1 MHAHLTREELS
12 PEIQVL
18 VVDLLVH
25 LLAELV
31 ADAKVFVVQEKLSPE
46 DKCWK
51 TEGAVVVEPCDLCTE
66 QEIESGSPVVCSVLE
81 HKKEKVEC
89 KESGKKTYKR

>member
-1 MHAHLTREELS
+1 M
-12 PEIQVL
+12 
-18 VVDLLVH
+18 
-25 LLAELV
+25 V
-31 ADAKVFVVQEKLSPE
+31 AQEKLSPE

-89 KESGKKTYKR
+89 KESGKKTYKRWALFVMLINLG

>member
-1 MHAHLTREELS
+1 M
-12 PEIQVL
+12 
-18 VVDLLVH
+18 
-25 LLAELV
+25 
-31 ADAKVFVVQEKLSPE
+31 
-46 DKCWK
+46 
-51 TEGAVVVEPCDLCTE
+51 VVEPCDLCTE

>member
-1 MHAHLTREELS
+1 MSFSAYFS
-12 PEIQVL
+12 PSISEF
-18 VVDLLVH
+18 
-25 LLAELV
+25 E
-31 ADAKVFVVQEKLSPE
+31 ADAKVLVAQEKLSPE

-66 QEIESGSPVVCSVLE
+66 REIESGSPVVCSVLE

-89 KESGKKTYKR
+89 KESGKKTYKRWALFVMLINLG